1 MLLCG
6 DPGQRL
12 EPVRVMGRTVLE
24 CPLLHRLRNRIRD
37 GRIELVA
44 LCDGL
49 LQLLIDCLRKTL
61 LHHLVVKDILTE
73 NFRNIYNFTHS
84 LSPSTPL

>member
-12 EPVRVMGRTVLE
+12 EPVRVVGRTVLE
-24 CPLLHRLRNRIRD
+24 RPLLHRLCNCIRD

-44 LCDGL
+44 LGDGL
-49 LQLLIDCLRKTL
+49 LQLLIHCLR
-61 LHHLVVKDILTE
+61 
-73 NFRNIYNFTHS
+73 
-84 LSPSTPL
+84 